1 MVRISADVFFGLFE
15 HDFMES
21 ISSFYKNFESLE
33 FWRAF
38 VAPNL
43 LAFVHS
49 IIGILYVGS

>member
-15 HDFMES
+15 HDFMKS
-21 ISSFYKNFESLE
+21 ISSFYKNFESFE

-49 IIGILYVGS
+49 IIGILYLGS